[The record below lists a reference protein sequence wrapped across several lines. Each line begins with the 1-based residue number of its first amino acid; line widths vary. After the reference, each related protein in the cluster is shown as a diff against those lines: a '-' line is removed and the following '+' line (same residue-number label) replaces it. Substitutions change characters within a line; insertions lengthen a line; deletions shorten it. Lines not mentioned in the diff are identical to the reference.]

1 MPAHPKEEEATAV
14 GSKLSPTITNQTNP
28 APKH

>member
-14 GSKLSPTITNQTNP
+14 GSKLP
-28 APKH
+28 H